1 MTRSARRWHAGHKAA
16 ATQSAGRSV
25 RRTVRTRR
33 CALCTHSLRVCAT
46 TLVTAREAWSARHG
60 VAGAAWEG
68 WRGRGGVRGVA
79 WEGGAPAR
87 CARAAWVRC
96 SRAGS
101 RSGPSRTGCPCAPSA
116 TAQRGVHRGAW
127 GGAWALGPLALLL
140 ALRLALLLAL
150 LLTHC
155 CFLLLWHCCFG
166 TAAAGYGVRSRCGL
180 TSASARDGVR
190 GRVMVRVRVKV
201 MVRVRGSSPRPRH
214 AC

>member
-1 MTRSARRWHAGHKAA
+1 MAWQARHARR
-16 ATQSAGRSV
+16 
-25 RRTVRTRR
+25 
-33 CALCTHSLRVCAT
+33 
-46 TLVTAREAWSARHG
+46 G
-60 VAGAAWEG
+60 VG
-68 WRGRGGVRGVA
+68 GVA

-87 CARAAWVRC
+87 CARAAWARC

-140 ALRLALLLAL
+140 ALRLTL

-166 TAAAGYGVRSRCGL
+166 TAAAGYGVRSRCSL

-190 GRVMVRVRVKV
+190 GRVMVRVMVKV
-201 MVRVRGSSPRPRH
+201 MVRGSSPRHRH
-214 AC
+214 AMGLGAGLRLRLWLGVAHLGLGTRVDHEHATHRAT